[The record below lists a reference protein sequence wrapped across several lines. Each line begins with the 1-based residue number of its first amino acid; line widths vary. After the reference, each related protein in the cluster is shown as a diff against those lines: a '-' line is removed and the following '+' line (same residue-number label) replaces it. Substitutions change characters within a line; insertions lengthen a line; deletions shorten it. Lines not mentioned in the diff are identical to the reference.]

1 MSVTKQHIYRS
12 ANGDRWT
19 LIIDS
24 ASGEKIVRHSANQ
37 PSGGKVTDLGVADFL
52 AIRGSGP
59 EFVALR
65 DILKAS

>member
-1 MSVTKQHIYRS
+1 MPVITQYIYRS
-12 ANGDRWT
+12 ANGDRWS
-19 LIIDS
+19 LITDTS
-24 ASGEKIVRHSANQ
+24 PREKIVRHLANQ
-37 PSGGKVTDLGVADFL
+37 PSGGKITDLGVAEFL